1 MRDVQVR
8 PTDLGMTRL
17 LRVFAALAVV
27 FVAVLAVAPVRSRF
41 TEWRDAQERYNE
53 LAAAAGLPPV
63 DVAIQQIWKPELGVT
78 DRCTTCH
85 LAMGTAAPVPGDAL
99 FAAHPDVHHD
109 PADLGCTICHGGQG
123 RATKQAA
130 AHGNVEFWD
139 DPMIPRRYAAAGC
152 GGCHRHLRVPARALG
167 ERGAELFDRY
177 DCSSCHAVD
186 GRGGR
191 GGGPVSLAGFA
202 GVPEGWHE
210 AHLRRRRLAREGPW
224 AEAYGEIEADDVEAL
239 TEHLRGRF
247 GGSALA
253 EAKIAFHR
261 LGCRG
266 CHKIDGVGG
275 DEGADLSSIGR
286 RLAADLDFGGVRGEK
301 TTANWLAEHLRD
313 PVRVVPGSR
322 MPDFGL
328 AAPDIER
335 LNVYMFSLRELD
347 VPAKLWPPDRV
358 RTARLGE
365 REFATDG
372 ETLFGVFCA
381 ACHGADGT
389 GREFGSLPIAFPAV
403 ARPGFLALASDAY
416 LVRTLE
422 RGRPGRMMPPWGT
435 KDGGLR
441 PAEVDAL
448 VTWLRARAPEDREA
462 LAEWTL
468 PPADAEAGRALF
480 GERCASCHGEWGE
493 GRHAP
498 QLANVAFREAATDE
512 FLAATIALGR
522 PGTQMPSFA
531 AGSISFAALDR
542 DQIAD
547 LVAFLRALPHRH
559 Q

>member
-1 MRDVQVR
+1 MI
-8 PTDLGMTRL
+8 PAT
-17 LRVFAALAVV
+17 
-27 FVAVLAVAPVRSRF
+27 PPP
-41 TEWRDAQERYNE
+41 
-53 LAAAAGLPPV
+53 AAAASAPAGPG
-63 DVAIQQIWKPELGVT
+63 AGARRRARSGRSIA
-78 DRCTTCH
+78 TT
-85 LAMGTAAPVPGDAL
+85 LV
-99 FAAHPDVHHD
+99 V
-109 PADLGCTICHGGQG
+109 
-123 RATKQAA
+123 
-130 AHGNVEFWD
+130 
-139 DPMIPRRYAAAGC
+139 
-152 GGCHRHLRVPARALG
+152 
-167 ERGAELFDRY
+167 
-177 DCSSCHAVD
+177 HAVA

-522 PGTQMPSFA
+522 PVPRCRRSPPAASRSQRWTATRSRISSPSCGPCPAAADAGRAPDHGRCSSTAFGA
-531 AGSISFAALDR
+531 AGVQQSRQRQPEADGERPADHDGRPRPAAAVRRRTRAGPPSRAGTSWPARRSSLRGPGRQGGGRVGTRSGDGRQLDHYPDR
-542 DQIAD
+542 DWEKTCRD
-547 LVAFLRALPHRH
+547 LFTSIPRSSSLCPPTTPTTASCGPTCATAS
-559 Q
+559 